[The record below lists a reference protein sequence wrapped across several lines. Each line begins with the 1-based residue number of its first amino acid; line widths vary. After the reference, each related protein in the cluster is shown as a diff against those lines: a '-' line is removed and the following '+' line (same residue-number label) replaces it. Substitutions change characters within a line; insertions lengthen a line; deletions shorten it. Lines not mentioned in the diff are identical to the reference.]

1 MGNNSEAFRKLCLK
15 RQTELRALLKSSD
28 QQQAGLQ
35 LFMSQHAMLHSARMA
50 QTEPWSF
57 EDEVFQDTTEEQ
69 VRRILPKCEHSI
81 VWNIWH
87 IARIEDV
94 AMNMLVAGSPQVM
107 LQGDWLERLGIPV
120 LDTGN
125 GMNQD
130 GIAGLSAA
138 IRIEAL
144 RDYRAAVGCRTRKI
158 VMQLQP
164 HELKVKVDIS
174 RLAQVRDQ
182 GAVIE
187 AASGLLDYWSRRDIA
202 GLLLM
207 PASRHNLVH
216 LNEALQLKGRRS

>member
-1 MGNNSEAFRKLCLK
+1 
-15 RQTELRALLKSSD
+15 
-28 QQQAGLQ
+28 
-35 LFMSQHAMLHSARMA
+35 MSQHAMLHSARMA

-57 EDEVFQDTTEEQ
+57 EDDVFQDATEEQ
-69 VRRILPKCEHSI
+69 IRRIPPKCEHSI

-94 AMNMLVAGSPQVM
+94 AMNLLVAGSPQVM
-107 LQGDWLERLGIPV
+107 LQEDWLEKLGISA

-125 GMNQD
+125 GMDQN

-138 IRIEAL
+138 IHIQEL
-144 RDYRAAVGCRTRKI
+144 RDYRVAVGRRTREI

-164 HELKVKVDIS
+164 HDLKVKVDPS

-187 AASGLLDYWSRRDIA
+187 AASGLLDYWSKRDIA

>member
-1 MGNNSEAFRKLCLK
+1 MGNNSKAFQKLCLK
-15 RQTELRALLKSSD
+15 RQTELRALLTSSN

-69 VRRILPKCEHSI
+69 VRGIPSKYEHSI

-94 AMNMLVAGSPQVM
+94 AMNMLVACSPQVM
-107 LQGDWLERLGIPV
+107 LQGDWLEKLGISAK
-120 LDTGN
+120 DTGN
-125 GMNQD
+125 GMDQD
-130 GIAGLSAA
+130 GIVSLSGAMN
-138 IRIEAL
+138 IDAL
-144 RDYRAAVGCRTRKI
+144 RDYRAAVGRRTREI

-164 HELKVKVDIS
+164 RDLKVKVESS

-216 LNEALQLKGRRS
+216 LNEALQIKGRQQ